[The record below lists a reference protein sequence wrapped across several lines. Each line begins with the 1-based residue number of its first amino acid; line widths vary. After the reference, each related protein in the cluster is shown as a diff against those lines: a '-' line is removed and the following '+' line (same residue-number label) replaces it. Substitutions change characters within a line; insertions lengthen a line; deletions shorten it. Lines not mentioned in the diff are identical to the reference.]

1 MKEFPLK
8 SWSTREL
15 SCSVMSTRDKSI
27 VWMNWFGSSSL
38 SCACSNSRFL
48 TRLLTSGE
56 SACLTNVRAK
66 GGACE
71 LTMLTLSLS
80 VTFSVN
86 CLTAASLITKSC
98 QQCWPI
104 HTCSVYKVVQR
115 HIWGLVVYFRVPW
128 SQLISVCSSEKILKS
143 ASICQSCSN
152 KKWSQFFMTHSVV
165 YVFWLV

>member
-104 HTCSVYKVVQR
+104 HSCSFYKVVQQQ
-115 HIWGLVVYFRVPW
+115 IWGLVVYFRVHLVAVNICLQQWKIIKIGRYLPKLW
-128 SQLISVCSSEKILKS
+128 SNEKGSSFL
-143 ASICQSCSN
+143 
-152 KKWSQFFMTHSVV
+152 
-165 YVFWLV
+165 WLTV